1 MTAVQ
6 ILKNHEIKR
15 HASII
20 LSLISKN
27 FHYEAVQITEYRID
41 EENNSI
47 LFNIEIT
54 PLQSPGFNAYT
65 HNQIL
70 KAKKNTD
77 KIKNRLLLINLRDA
91 LVRHTLAVTYN
102 ITSGYDFYVESYQRQ
117 NCRDFDC
124 LLSFTVKYFTS
135 EEAKALLE
143 VEESKPIEPS
153 DVDYARA

>member
-6 ILKNHEIKR
+6 ILKNHEIRR

-20 LSLISKN
+20 LNQISRN
-27 FHYEAVQITEYRID
+27 ILYESIWITEYKID

-47 LFNIEIT
+47 LFDIEIA
-54 PLQSPGFNAYT
+54 PFLRSSGFDIYT
-65 HNQIL
+65 RNQIL

-77 KIKNRLLLINLRDA
+77 KIKNRVLLTNLRDA
-91 LVRHTLAVTYN
+91 LVSHTLSVIYSIA
-102 ITSGYDFYVESYQRQ
+102 SGYEFYVESYQRQ
-117 NCRDFDC
+117 NCKDFDC
-124 LLSFTVKYFTS
+124 VLSFTMKYFTS

-143 VEESKPIEPS
+143 ESEPIEPS